1 MAITSASVFFRH
13 YEFTSKLNFL
23 DSVRA
28 LTFGPV
34 KIMLFQN
41 LTNGPR
47 MDSANPP
54 GLLCRFNLSTS
65 SKGSSMK
72 PSTTFSSTAVSCLL
86 HALIRPSPWRSH
98 QLSTD
103 SSPLK
108 LSTIQSMRSFTVER
122 APPPSR
128 PFLGR
133 FLVFCA
139 VGIIVL
145 LISGSLTYLA
155 GHHTNV
161 STSAALINDD
171 LQYTI
176 DQLLEKCL
184 SEYVQSLALGECE
197 SKDETISSN
206 FEKLQE
212 TYRDTLRVVPSK
224 WYHAFVGLQLP
235 NECQKVLLSELTD
248 FTELAKTTGR
258 ALSQAQ
264 QAVQEF
270 EEAKENSKHGD
281 RSLRFNVAANCRT
294 WGMVNHT
301 SKLAKR
307 LEDLVRTNSL
317 ELTTDAL
324 WQLYEILTVI
334 RLSAYLEKSNPKE

>member
-1 MAITSASVFFRH
+1 
-13 YEFTSKLNFL
+13 
-23 DSVRA
+23 
-28 LTFGPV
+28 
-34 KIMLFQN
+34 
-41 LTNGPR
+41 
-47 MDSANPP
+47 
-54 GLLCRFNLSTS
+54 
-65 SKGSSMK
+65 
-72 PSTTFSSTAVSCLL
+72 
-86 HALIRPSPWRSH
+86 
-98 QLSTD
+98 
-103 SSPLK
+103 
-108 LSTIQSMRSFTVER
+108 MRSFTVER

-145 LISGSLTYLA
+145 LISGTLTYLA

-176 DQLLEKCL
+176 DQMLKKCL
-184 SEYVQSLALGECE
+184 SGYVQSLALGECE

-212 TYRDTLRVVPSK
+212 TYRDTLRVVPSR
-224 WYHAFVGLQLP
+224 WYHAFVGRQLP

-248 FTELAKTTGR
+248 FTELAKKTGW

-264 QAVQEF
+264 QAVKEF
-270 EEAKENSKHGD
+270 EEAIVDNSKHGD
-281 RSLRFNVAANCRT
+281 RSLRFTVAANCRI

-317 ELTTDAL
+317 ELTKDAL

-334 RLSAYLEKSNPKE
+334 RLSAYLESSNPKE